1 LKPRSLIT
9 FLCLSLLPLRLLG
22 VSVMINEYGNGNGT
36 VAPGTKMSRNE
47 FIEFVIVEKTSSA
60 ALAAMTFGDSNDA
73 TSMLQGVFSFDRA
86 TLDSVLSGAS
96 LSEFLPGTI
105 IVVKGSS
112 LGAQELGYNPFDN
125 NADAWKIELV
135 AGQGAKDHVGT
146 LINGNITIGNAGD
159 VVWISTSNPP
169 SRNTDTSGFVHAI
182 GHDNN
187 PGLIANNV
195 AAAFGAENILRST
208 ATSGVSIAN
217 MGGTTESLVATTT
230 STMGTTNGGANSLWL
245 DGVRASAIPEPGRA
259 LLLATGLLL
268 GLTRRYRVKATS
280 ES

>member
-1 LKPRSLIT
+1 MKPRSLIT

-268 GLTRRYRVKATS
+268 GLTRRYRVNATS

>member
-1 LKPRSLIT
+1 MKPRSLIT

-230 STMGTTNGGANSLWL
+230 STMGTTNGGDNSLWL

-259 LLLATGLLL
+259 LLLAAGLLL
-268 GLTRRYRVKATS
+268 GLTRRYRFNATS

>member
-1 LKPRSLIT
+1 
-9 FLCLSLLPLRLLG
+9 
-22 VSVMINEYGNGNGT
+22 MINEYGNGNGT

-60 ALAAMTFGDSNDA
+60 ALSAMTFGDSNDA
-73 TSMLQGVFSFDRA
+73 TSMLQGVFSFDQA

-112 LGAQELGYNPFDN
+112 LGAQELGYNPFDDT
-125 NADAWKIELV
+125 ADAWKIELV

-146 LINGNITIGNAGD
+146 LINGNISIGNAGD
-159 VVWISTSNPP
+159 VVWLSTSNPP

-182 GHDNN
+182 GHDDN

-217 MGGTTESLVATTT
+217 MGNTTESLVATTS
-230 STMGTTNGGANSLWL
+230 STMGTTNGGANSIWL
-245 DGVRASAIPEPGRA
+245 DGVRASAIPEPRRT
-259 LLLATGLLL
+259 LLFAVGLLL
-268 GLTRRYRVKATS
+268 SLTRRYRTQAAS

>member
-1 LKPRSLIT
+1 M
-9 FLCLSLLPLRLLG
+9 CLSLLPLQLLG

-47 FIEFVIVEKTSSA
+47 FIEFVIVEKTSAA
-60 ALAAMTFGDSNDA
+60 ALSAMTFGDSNDA
-73 TSMLQGVFSFDRA
+73 TSMLQGVFSFDQA
-86 TLDSVLSGAS
+86 TLDSVLSSAS

-105 IVVKGSS
+105 IVVKGAA
-112 LGAQELGYNPFDN
+112 LGSQELGYNPFEN
-125 NADAWKIELV
+125 TADAWKIELV
-135 AGQGAKDHVGT
+135 AGQGARDHSET
-146 LINGNITIGNAGD
+146 RINGNITIGNAGD
-159 VVWISTSNPP
+159 VVWISASNPP

-217 MGGTTESLVATTT
+217 MGNSTESLVATTA
-230 STMGTTNGGANSLWL
+230 STMGTTNGGANSTWL
-245 DGVRASAIPEPGRA
+245 DAVRAAAIPEPQRA
-259 LLLATGLLL
+259 LLVGAGILFGCL
-268 GLTRRYRVKATS
+268 RRSRHSAFAS
-280 ES
+280 

>member
-1 LKPRSLIT
+1 MKPRSLIT

-230 STMGTTNGGANSLWL
+230 STMGTTNGGDNSLWL

-259 LLLATGLLL
+259 LLLAAGLLL
-268 GLTRRYRVKATS
+268 SLTRRYRVKATS

>member
-1 LKPRSLIT
+1 MKPRSLIT

-259 LLLATGLLL
+259 LLLAAGLLL
-268 GLTRRYRVKATS
+268 GLTRRYRVNATS

>member
-1 LKPRSLIT
+1 MKPRSLIT

-169 SRNTDTSGFVHAI
+169 SRNTDTSGFIHAI

-230 STMGTTNGGANSLWL
+230 STMGTTNGGDNSLWL

-259 LLLATGLLL
+259 LLLAAGLLL
-268 GLTRRYRVKATS
+268 GLTRRYRVNATS

>member
-1 LKPRSLIT
+1 MKPRSLIT

-47 FIEFVIVEKTSSA
+47 FIEFGIVEKTSSA

-96 LSEFLPGTI
+96 LSEVLPGTI

-169 SRNTDTSGFVHAI
+169 SRNTDTSGFIHAI

-230 STMGTTNGGANSLWL
+230 STMGTTNGGDNSLWL

-259 LLLATGLLL
+259 LLLAAGLLL
-268 GLTRRYRVKATS
+268 GLTRRYRVNATS

>member
-1 LKPRSLIT
+1 MKPRSLIT

-169 SRNTDTSGFVHAI
+169 SRNTDTSGFIHAI

-259 LLLATGLLL
+259 LLLAAGLLL
-268 GLTRRYRVKATS
+268 SLTRRYRVKATS

>member
-1 LKPRSLIT
+1 MKPRSLIT

-182 GHDNN
+182 GHDNS

-259 LLLATGLLL
+259 LLLAAGLLL
-268 GLTRRYRVKATS
+268 GLTRRYRVNATS

>member
-1 LKPRSLIT
+1 MKPRSLIT

-230 STMGTTNGGANSLWL
+230 STMGTTNGGDNSLWL

-259 LLLATGLLL
+259 LLLAAGLLL
-268 GLTRRYRVKATS
+268 GLTRRYRVNATS